1 MPGFMNALTRSHIPT
16 ILLLAFFFGSNL
28 VVSRF
33 ALGQFHPVA
42 FVATRM
48 PIAALLAA
56 LWARMQY
63 GSFPSGRRLW
73 LHGSVVGLFATAAP
87 MIFFV
92 SALQY
97 QSSGVTALFISLTP
111 VSAMIYAHFRIADDR
126 MTRRKAAGALLSFA
140 GVALLLVT
148 GETGLGETR
157 WEGFVLVLIGVAS
170 NGFGISHVR
179 KYLSGQRSLDI
190 ATVRLTAA
198 AGFTVPF
205 TAIAYGFDYSAVEW
219 SGVLALVYGVLPGT
233 LLAFSLYSFV
243 VARFGA
249 TKGTQV
255 EYLVPVVAALTGWI
269 FLDERIT
276 IVMVA
281 GMAIVFAGIAVATV
295 RRSPTAR

>member
-1 MPGFMNALTRSHIPT
+1 MSVLTRSHVPT
-16 ILLLAFFFGSNL
+16 ILLLSVFFGSNL

-33 ALGQFHPVA
+33 ALGQFHPVT

-48 PIAALLAA
+48 PIAALLAV
-56 LWARMQY
+56 LWARLQY

-73 LHGSVVGLFATAAP
+73 LHGSVVGIFATAAP

-111 VSAMIYAHFRIADDR
+111 ISAMVYAHFRMPDEP
-126 MTRRKAAGALLSFA
+126 TTTRKALGALLSFA

-148 GETGLGETR
+148 GETGLGETN

-170 NGFGISHVR
+170 NGFGTSHVR

-190 ATVRLTAA
+190 AAVRLTAA
-198 AGFTVPF
+198 ATATVPF
-205 TAIAYGFDYSAVEW
+205 AAVADGFDYSSVAW

-255 EYLVPVVAALTGWI
+255 EYLVPVVAALTGWV

-276 IVMVA
+276 IVMVV
-281 GMAIVFAGIAVATV
+281 GMAVVFAGIAVATV
-295 RRSPTAR
+295 RRRPGG